1 MKEQLSSYE
10 YEPINFQK
18 VNSTTMRISIL
29 EDRTKSLEKMLRL
42 FEERLNI
49 KEEEKFNEMKTYE
62 SNNALI
68 SKMTKKIK
76 NLEKQVNEM
85 AIQKQKTEEENNK
98 TINELNERIK
108 ILEEQIKINNEKEK
122 EREREKTSSIHT
134 TGTL

>member
-1 MKEQLSSYE
+1 MKDQLSSYD
-10 YEPINFQK
+10 YEPLNFQK

-62 SNNALI
+62 TNNAII
-68 SKMTKKIK
+68 SKLTKKIK
-76 NLEKQVNEM
+76 NLERQMNEM

-98 TINELNERIK
+98 TINALNERIK

-122 EREREKTSSIHT
+122 ERER
-134 TGTL
+134 